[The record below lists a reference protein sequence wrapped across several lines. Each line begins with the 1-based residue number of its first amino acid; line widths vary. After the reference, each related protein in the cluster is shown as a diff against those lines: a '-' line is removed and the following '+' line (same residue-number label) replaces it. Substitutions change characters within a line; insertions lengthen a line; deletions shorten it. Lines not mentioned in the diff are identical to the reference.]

1 MQAWCAA
8 PSAPS
13 HTRLTLHASAGSLA
27 RTLGLAFNSQCMSS
41 ASNAPLSRPHGAA
54 RRQRS
59 EGKGHCSAC
68 RPHREALEANDCS
81 RSVQA
86 QQLFAVGSRT
96 LTPQA
101 PVQPTS
107 PANSCTP
114 GKAQSALPSCRSG
127 AAAAE
132 DGSRY
137 WLYFAPA
144 RSTAGP
150 WASSRPQ
157 RGAGSALRAFEKA
170 PTAGLPSARPNPSLK
185 LTRYGRRCKPGPRHM
200 VHHRVPGL
208 QRLPPRA
215 A

>member
-1 MQAWCAA
+1 M
-8 PSAPS
+8 P
-13 HTRLTLHASAGSLA
+13 RFGHAVNLNPNATPDVATEKHVKL
-27 RTLGLAFNSQCMSS
+27 
-41 ASNAPLSRPHGAA
+41 SNAKDWP
-54 RRQRS
+54 RS
-59 EGKGHCSAC
+59 A
-68 RPHREALEANDCS
+68 
-81 RSVQA
+81 QA
-86 QQLFAVGSRT
+86 QPVFAVGSRS
-96 LTPQA
+96 LTQQA
-101 PVQPTS
+101 PVQRAS
-107 PANSCTP
+107 HSKSLTP

-157 RGAGSALRAFEKA
+157 RGAGSARRVLGSS

-185 LTRYGRRCKPGPRHM
+185 LTRYGTQRKPGPRPLR
-200 VHHRVPGL
+200 HHRVPGL
-208 QRLPPRA
+208 RCAHPRA